1 MKQEIL
7 PKEHTATV
15 KGFNLDISTKFAVE
29 ISGSLRYKSLKRA
42 KQILL
47 DVISQK
53 RPISF
58 KRYNRDLGHKPG
70 LSSARFPIKAS
81 KVMLKMLQE
90 LEANSEFKGLDT
102 NNLFISKIVAN
113 TGSSVWHYGRKRRRR
128 AKKTNLEIFA
138 MEKKND

>member
-1 MKQEIL
+1 MKQEVMS
-7 PKEHTATV
+7 KEHIAKV
-15 KGFNLDISTKFAVE
+15 KGHDLDISTKFSVE
-29 ISGSLRYKSLKRA
+29 ISSNLRYKSLKRA
-42 KQILL
+42 KQILS

-53 RPISF
+53 RPVSF

-70 LSSARFPIKAS
+70 LASARFPIKAS
-81 KVMLKMLQE
+81 KVILKLLQE
-90 LEANSEFKGLDT
+90 LETNSEFKGLDT

-113 TGSSVWHYGRKRRRR
+113 TGSSTWHYGRKRRRR